1 MTDNRLTNNTHETSF
16 GDILKERSYF
26 RVPPFQRAYK
36 WKKVRLEQL
45 IADINQVKE
54 EEEDAHF
61 IGAFIIDTLPTD
73 PNDARIYEVIDGQ
86 QRLTTFYLLIAATVR
101 TLLHQQRVE
110 EASELALNYLFTRE
124 GTKELRASLISSIPD
139 LGDMKAVID
148 DLWGSGLKDGLSTY
162 TLVNWT
168 NTKPNNGQVLK
179 NYEFLCK
186 HTLGIFR
193 NDGEEALNHFISAA
207 QSGLTVVQ
215 IVVKDP
221 TSGPKIFDSLNSKQ
235 EPMTTSDLVRNEIF
249 SKVAR
254 EDPEKAAQ
262 LDVKLWQPFYESFKR
277 ENKEYFEGFF
287 FPYGLIQDP
296 GFKKSDVYSG
306 LRKTWLTATPE
317 EVLKQLESFR
327 LEYQDLVFGENS
339 AGLPKE
345 SAASVFRL
353 SRLHFPR
360 VALPFLMQ
368 VSHAIRTDQLESSQG
383 IELYRAAENFLMRRA
398 LCSLEP
404 TGLHAVFKRLWG
416 QLEGEFSF
424 AKVREMLGKAK
435 TVTLPTDRQVIDSFE
450 KPMYGKKIARFFVHE
465 YDISLGGDPGSYENM
480 WVEHVCPNAYH
491 QANWPQF
498 TRKNHENLA
507 NLAGNLIPLSK
518 KMNNDLGQ
526 GPYLKKAE
534 AFKNDSMFKSARS
547 LALTHDTWE
556 PRNIEERNRELAEW
570 AIARWP
576 F

>member
-1 MTDNRLTNNTHETSF
+1 MADNRLTHNTHETSF
-16 GDILKERSYF
+16 GAILQQRSYF
-26 RVPPFQRAYK
+26 RVPPFQRGYK

-73 PNDARIYEVIDGQ
+73 PNDASIYEVIDGQ
-86 QRLTTFYLLIAATVR
+86 QRLTTFYLLIAATVK
-101 TLLHQQRVE
+101 TLLREQHVE
-110 EASELALNYLFTRE
+110 QASELALNYLFTRE
-124 GTKELRASLISSIPD
+124 GTNGLRASLISSIPD

-148 DLWGSGLKDGLSTY
+148 DLWGAGLKDGLSTY

-168 NTKPNNGQVLK
+168 NTNPNNGQVLK

-186 HTLGIFR
+186 HTLAISR
-193 NDGEEALNHFISAA
+193 NEGEEKLTNFITAA
-207 QSGLTVVQ
+207 QTGLTVVQ

-235 EPMTTSDLVRNEIF
+235 EPMTTGDLVRNEIF

-254 EDPEKAAQ
+254 EEPERAQ
-262 LDVKLWQPFYESFKR
+262 ELDERLWQPFYESFKR
-277 ENKEYFEGFF
+277 AKKEYFEGFF

-296 GFKKSDVYSG
+296 GFKKSEVYNG
-306 LRKTWLTATPE
+306 LRKTWTTCAPE
-317 EVLKQLESFR
+317 EVMKQLESYR
-327 LEYQDLVFGENS
+327 LEYQDLVFAENR
-339 AGLPKE
+339 AGLPPDPAK
-345 SAASVFRL
+345 SVLRL
-353 SRLHFPR
+353 SKLNFPR

-368 VSHAIRTDQLESSQG
+368 VSHAIRTEQIDSLQG
-383 IELYRAAENFLMRRA
+383 IELYAAIENFLMRRA

-424 AKVREMLGKAK
+424 AKVREIIRQAK
-435 TVTLPTDRQVIDSFE
+435 TVSVPSDQDVIASFE
-450 KPMYGKKIARFFVHE
+450 KPLYGKRIARFFIYE

-480 WVEHVCPNAYH
+480 WIEHVCPNSYH
-491 QANWPQF
+491 QSNWPQF
-498 TRKNHENLA
+498 TKKDHESLA
-507 NLAGNLIPLSK
+507 NLAGNLIPLSE
-518 KMNNDLGQ
+518 KMNNSLGQ
-526 GPYLKKAE
+526 GPYKTKAE
-534 AFKNDSMFKSARS
+534 AFAKDSMFKAART
-547 LALTHDTWE
+547 LALTNDTWGPE
-556 PRNIEERNRELAEW
+556 NIKERNGELAEW
-570 AIARWP
+570 AIVRWS